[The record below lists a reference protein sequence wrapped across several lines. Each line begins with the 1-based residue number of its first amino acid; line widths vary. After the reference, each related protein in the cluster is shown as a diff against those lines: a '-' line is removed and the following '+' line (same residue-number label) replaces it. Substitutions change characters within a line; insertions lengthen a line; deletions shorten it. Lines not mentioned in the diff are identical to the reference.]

1 MTSLRRRM
9 IEDMELKNLATRT
22 INTYVSRVI
31 KFAEHFGRSP
41 QRLGRD
47 DVPRLPPPPQER
59 KVSWSGVKP
68 GRVESN
74 RDADSCAFVE

>member
-47 DVPRLPPPPQER
+47 DVRACLLHHRRGRSP
-59 KVSWSGVKP
+59 GV
-68 GRVESN
+68 E
-74 RDADSCAFVE
+74 